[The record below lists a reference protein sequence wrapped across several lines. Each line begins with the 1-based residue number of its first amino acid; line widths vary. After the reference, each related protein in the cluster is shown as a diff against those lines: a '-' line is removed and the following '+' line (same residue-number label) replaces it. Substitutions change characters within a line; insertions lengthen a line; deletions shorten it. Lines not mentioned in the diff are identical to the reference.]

1 MSLLKSRTSKPVP
14 APSAPT
20 IVVAPFEDRLLRLP
34 EVVTMVGLAKSTIY
48 KLIAEGKFPPTIKR
62 TMRAST
68 WKLSDIQ
75 AYIRGDHATAS
86 GASAT
91 ILQLVRHTREV
102 RHD

>member
-14 APSAPT
+14 APSAP
-20 IVVAPFEDRLLRLP
+20 IIVAPFEDRLLRLL

-48 KLIAEGKFPPTIKR
+48 KLMSKGKFPSPIKH
-62 TMRAST
+62 TARAST

-75 AYIRGDHATAS
+75 AYIRGDHATAP

-91 ILQLVRHTREV
+91 ILQLVRHTSEV

>member
-14 APSAPT
+14 APSAPP
-20 IVVAPFEDRLLRLP
+20 IVVAPLEERLLRLP
-34 EVVTMVGLAKSTIY
+34 EVVAMVGLAKSTIY
-48 KLIAEGKFPPTIKR
+48 KLIAAGKFPPPIKR

-68 WKLSDIQ
+68 WKLSDIE

>member
-48 KLIAEGKFPPTIKR
+48 KLIAEGKFSPTIKR